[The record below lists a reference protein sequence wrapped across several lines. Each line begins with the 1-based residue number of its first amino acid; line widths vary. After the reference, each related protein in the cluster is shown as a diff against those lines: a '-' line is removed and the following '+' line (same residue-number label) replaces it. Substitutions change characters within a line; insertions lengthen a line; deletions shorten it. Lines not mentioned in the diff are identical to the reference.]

1 MALHHIGIGASPLG
15 GGISIRRKSL
25 VQQALLAKNMVRKRF
40 ESAKQRKPRFETLE
54 SRALL
59 AGLPFGADAND
70 TGEFMLGRVAVTPVF
85 LESNGALDAST
96 EDWTPLQK
104 ANVLNNI
111 QSGLSWW
118 KQLLATQT
126 SVHTLDFVID
136 TTFADSPAPTP
147 YEPISRPSNSYVDWV
162 SQFLTDKGFTQSTEL
177 EANIRAF
184 NHSQRIKFNTDWSF
198 TIFVVNS
205 QNDAD
210 GSFATGG
217 SFTRAFSFAGGLF
230 EVIPSTRPASTYAHE
245 TGHMFWAR
253 DEYAGGGN
261 YFQRRGYYNAQNTNA
276 IDLNPDST
284 FVQEDSIMSSGAALD
299 RAFTNIVSPQSM
311 LDQIGWRD
319 SDNDGIFD
327 VLDVP
332 LKLEGFGRLNAAGTE
347 YSFTGSAAVQTLANV
362 NSFGQQNDIT
372 LNRVERIEYRING
385 GNWTTILS
393 PNEYTVNLNLKIPVT
408 ANTTGNIEIR
418 AIDTRT
424 GITSN
429 VFAGTLTSTPDMTT
443 VSGIQ
448 GLVWNDLNSD
458 GQWQAI
464 ESGVPGAKV
473 RLVDTN
479 GQVLVTQS
487 LVEPDDYAVGT
498 VPSSLNATT
507 VDAIGMDTNG
517 QVGIFVDSSAT
528 TGTKVF
534 RPFSQS
540 LGAYVDTFHG
550 ENQQLRITF
559 ARPTTYVSID
569 AIAAQDGTVARLD
582 AFTSDGKLVERFQTS
597 TLASGSVVKMSVG
610 IDTPTI
616 AYVIARGFR
625 DSRIKLDNLRYG
637 PLNEATVNNNGSFVL
652 PNLPTGSYRVQV
664 VPPSSSYQL
673 VQPST
678 GLRQASVTAGQATE
692 SIDFALNL
700 PVSPWQNQVQRTD
713 VNNDSQV
720 TPLDV
725 LLVINEINR
734 NGARPLQD
742 TGLTPPPFYDVDG
755 NRSIEA
761 LDVLIVINFINREQN
776 GNGEGELEA
785 GGSSNSSNVASNS
798 ATQTTPT
805 TPTTP
810 EGELP
815 RIAMAT
821 LSTGLVLAKPMN
833 VPEYLRTPTL
843 PGCCCPDCLNEHATR
858 AITSIGVVPTID
870 TNPSVMTA
878 DLPPSDTIAGR
889 RSLSG
894 LVDGNALATAVDS
907 TWIDADNFFKQL

>member
-1 MALHHIGIGASPLG
+1 
-15 GGISIRRKSL
+15 
-25 VQQALLAKNMVRKRF
+25 MVRQRS
-40 ESAKQRKPRFETLE
+40 EIAKQRKPRFETLE
-54 SRALL
+54 SRALF

-85 LESNGALDAST
+85 LESTGALDTST
-96 EDWTPLQK
+96 EDWTAQQK
-104 ANVLNNI
+104 ATVLSNI
-111 QSGLSWW
+111 QSGLNWW
-118 KQLLATQT
+118 KQLLATQS

-136 TTFADSPAPTP
+136 TTYADTPVPTP

-177 EANIRAF
+177 EENIRAF
-184 NHSQRIKFNTDWSF
+184 NQSQRVKLNTDWSF

-230 EVIPSTRPASTYAHE
+230 EVVPSTRPASTFAHE

-253 DEYAGGGN
+253 DEYANGGN
-261 YFQRRGYYNAQNTNA
+261 YFQKRGYYNAQNTNA
-276 IDLNPDST
+276 IDLNPDGT
-284 FVQEDSIMSSGAALD
+284 FVQEDSIMSSGASLE
-299 RAFTNIVSPQSM
+299 RAFTNIVSPQST

-332 LKLEGFGRLNAAGTE
+332 LKLDGFGRLNGAGTE
-347 YSFTGSAAVQTLANV
+347 YSFTGSATVQTLANV
-362 NSFGQQNDIT
+362 NSSGQQHDIT
-372 LNRVERIEYRING
+372 LNRVERIEYRLNG

-393 PNEYTVNLNLKIPVT
+393 PNAYTVSLNLKISIPSG
-408 ANTTGNIEIR
+408 TTGNIEIR

-429 VFAGTLTSTPDMTT
+429 IFAGTLTSTPDTTT

-458 GQWQAI
+458 GQWQST
-464 ESGVPGAKV
+464 EVGVPGAKV
-473 RLVDTN
+473 RLIDTN
-479 GQVLVTQS
+479 GQTLVTQS
-487 LVEPDDYAVGT
+487 FVEPDDYGVGAI
-498 VPSSLNATT
+498 SGSLNATT
-507 VDAIGMDTNG
+507 VDAVGMDTNG
-517 QVGIFVDSSAT
+517 QAGIFVDSAAT

-540 LGAYVDTFHG
+540 LGTFVDTFHG
-550 ENQQLRITF
+550 ENQQLRVTF

-569 AIAAQDGTVARLD
+569 VIAVQNDTVARLD
-582 AFTSDGKLVERFQTS
+582 AFTSDGKLVKRFETAS
-597 TLASGSVVKMSVG
+597 LTSGSVVTMAVG

-625 DSRIKLDNLRYG
+625 DSRVKLDNLRYG
-637 PLNEATVNNNGSFVL
+637 PLNEATVNINGSFVL
-652 PNLPTGSYRVQV
+652 PNLPTGAYRVQV
-664 VPPSSSYQL
+664 IPPSNSYQL

-678 GLRQASVTAGQATE
+678 GIRQASVTAGQATDA
-692 SIDFALNL
+692 IDFALNL
-700 PVSPWQNQVQRTD
+700 PVSPWQNQLQRTD
-713 VNNDSQV
+713 VNGDSSV
-720 TPLDV
+720 SPLDV
-725 LLVINEINR
+725 LLIINEINR

-761 LDVLIVINFINREQN
+761 LDVLIVINYINREQN
-776 GNGEGELEA
+776 GNGEGELGVAESNLVSA
-785 GGSSNSSNVASNS
+785 SNSSS
-798 ATQTTPT
+798 TGPQI
-805 TPTTP
+805 P

-815 RIAMAT
+815 PVYALTA
-821 LSTGLVLAKPMN
+821 SGLVLAKPMS
-833 VPEYLRTPTL
+833 VPEYLRNPTL

-858 AITSIGVVPTID
+858 AITSIGVVPKSDSDGTVGGVDASPESIKGPEPAAKTPLERLVSANPIDPSLID
-870 TNPSVMTA
+870 T
-878 DLPPSDTIAGR
+878 
-889 RSLSG
+889 
-894 LVDGNALATAVDS
+894 DS
-907 TWIDADNFFKQL
+907 FFKQMQ